1 MVPEEVLFSL
11 VLRFLCFLCH
21 SCFLDQTHGN
31 QVTKRAE
38 EWSGLKNKK
47 TKKNQTIL
55 KYEESSL
62 NLHPQI
68 YLDFLRL
75 FFLISRLSI
84 SCFSFSQLNVASVWI
99 SQTERQVGNLYL
111 CSNPK
116 LKPTSFTTV
125 FSNIFSIIIPPKS
138 PFRQFLL
145 ITLL

>member
-21 SCFLDQTHGN
+21 SCFLDHTHGN

-62 NLHPQI
+62 NLHAQI

-84 SCFSFSQLNVASVWI
+84 SSVFLSHNSMWH
-99 SQTERQVGNLYL
+99 LYEL
-111 CSNPK
+111 VK
-116 LKPTSFTTV
+116 LKSKWETYIFALILS
-125 FSNIFSIIIPPKS
+125 SNLLPLQQCFQTFFPLLS
-138 PFRQFLL
+138 PQRALSDNSY
-145 ITLL
+145 